1 MAVSWAQLCRGR
13 DLLIRERGVE
23 VVFADERRHRVAIEE
38 RDDAFLLSAIVARQS
53 AVSSVKDLPLT
64 VWQRNRATALVGFR
78 LDQRGRLV
86 GEAIVPKIGL
96 AADEFKLIVRAVATE
111 CDRFEFSLTGR
122 DNE

>member
-1 MAVSWAQLCRGR
+1 MAVSWTPLCRGR
-13 DLLIRERGVE
+13 DLVISERGVE
-23 VVFADERRHRVAIEE
+23 VVFADERRHRVTVEE

-53 AVSSVKDLPLT
+53 VVSSLKDVPLK

-86 GEAIVPKIGL
+86 GETIVPKIGL
-96 AADEFKLIVRAVATE
+96 AADEFKLSVRSVATE